1 MVGAFIVLAFVLGMV
16 VGFAIMSNMNGYGE
30 SYEKSYAVRY
40 YPEYDSY
47 YVVHNGIIISN
58 KYADKEDA
66 KKRMEYYK
74 ERGRVK

>member
-1 MVGAFIVLAFVLGMV
+1 MVGAFIVLVFVLGMG
-16 VGFAIMSNMNGYGE
+16 VGIFIVSNMNGYG
-30 SYEKSYAVRY
+30 KSYAVRY
-40 YPEYDSY
+40 YPADDSY
-47 YVVHNGIIISN
+47 YVIYNGEKISD

>member
-1 MVGAFIVLAFVLGMV
+1 MVGAYIVLAFVLGMI
-16 VGFAIMSNMNGYGE
+16 VGFAIMTNMNGYG
-30 SYEKSYAVRY
+30 KSYAVRY
-40 YPEYDSY
+40 SPADDSY
-47 YVVHNGIIISN
+47 CVVHNGVIISD

>member
-1 MVGAFIVLAFVLGMV
+1 MVGGFIVLAFVLGMA
-16 VGFAIMSNMNGYGE
+16 VGVAIVNSTNGYG
-30 SYEKSYAVRY
+30 KSYAVRY
-40 YPEYDSY
+40 YPADDSY
-47 YVVHNGIIISN
+47 YVIYDGVRVSD

>member
-1 MVGAFIVLAFVLGMV
+1 MVGAYIVLAFVLGMI
-16 VGFAIMSNMNGYGE
+16 VGFAIMTNMNGYG
-30 SYEKSYAVRY
+30 KSYAVRY
-40 YPEYDSY
+40 SPSDDSY
-47 YVVHNGIIISN
+47 YVIYNGVRISD

>member
-16 VGFAIMSNMNGYGE
+16 VGFAIITNMYGFGDF
-30 SYEKSYAVRY
+30 YAVRY
-40 YPEYDSY
+40 YPVEDSY
-47 YVVHNGIIISN
+47 YVVRNGVRISD
-58 KYADKEDA
+58 KYANKEDA

>member
-1 MVGAFIVLAFVLGMV
+1 MVGGFIVLAFVLGMA
-16 VGFAIMSNMNGYGE
+16 VGIAIINNMNGFG
-30 SYEKSYAVRY
+30 KSYVVRY
-40 YPEYDSY
+40 YPVEDSY
-47 YVVHNGIIISN
+47 YVVRNGVRISD

>member
-1 MVGAFIVLAFVLGMV
+1 MVVGTYIVLAFVLGMV
-16 VGFAIMSNMNGYGE
+16 VGFAIISNMNGYG
-30 SYEKSYAVRY
+30 KSYAVRY
-40 YPEYDSY
+40 YPVEDSY
-47 YVVHNGIIISN
+47 YVVRNGVRISD